1 MKIYDISQKI
11 FTCVV
16 YRGDPAP
23 EKTILCRLEDGDV
36 CNLSSFSMCSHN
48 GTHIDAPLHFIK
60 DGKSI
65 DEIPI
70 DVFVGDAYV
79 ARHDGTVTE
88 KDAKDILSK
97 AENLD
102 ADKRIL
108 IGGKAT
114 VSEDAARVFADAGVR
129 LLGNESQTVGPENAP
144 KAVHDILLGA
154 NTVLL
159 EGIRLDCVK
168 EGKYILSSAPL
179 GLNGLEGAPCR
190 ATLIEL

>member
-16 YRGDPAP
+16 FPGDPAP
-23 EKTILCRLEDGDV
+23 KKTILCRIEDGDA

-48 GTHIDAPLHFIK
+48 GTHVDAPLHFIK
-60 DGKSI
+60 DGKAI

-70 DVFVGDAYV
+70 DVFVGYAYV
-79 ARHDGTVTE
+79 AYHDGYVAE
-88 KDAKDILSK
+88 RDAKIILSK
-97 AENLD
+97 AKNLG

-114 VSEDAARVFADAGVR
+114 VSEDAARVFADAGV
-129 LLGNESQTVGPENAP
+129 LLVGNESQTVGPENAP

-159 EGIRLDCVK
+159 EGIRLDGVK

-179 GLNGLEGAPCR
+179 GLDGLEGAPCR